1 MEVKVHTWSMHNI
14 SKKYYN
20 IYIHNISTLLSTI
33 VDSSE
38 LFNTSRDNQKIQD
51 PVTCILGEMGKRIF
65 NYSSFCLSE
74 LIFRA
79 FFGIIKK
86 AKGGWLETNLFQT
99 RSKHST
105 ESGRYFFFFSSVAFS
120 HLFLLDFSHLIYQS
134 SSSPFL
140 EIVLFLFYFFIVMTQ
155 IFRKKKKTKN
165 KRFFST
171 KCRAVSRYWNL

>member
-1 MEVKVHTWSMHNI
+1 MRAHHVQTGM
-14 SKKYYN
+14 
-20 IYIHNISTLLSTI
+20 STI

-86 AKGGWLETNLFQT
+86 AKGG
-99 RSKHST
+99 
-105 ESGRYFFFFSSVAFS
+105 
-120 HLFLLDFSHLIYQS
+120 
-134 SSSPFL
+134 
-140 EIVLFLFYFFIVMTQ
+140 
-155 IFRKKKKTKN
+155 
-165 KRFFST
+165 
-171 KCRAVSRYWNL
+171 